1 MKIVK
6 CKKCGNMIHEASR
19 CYHCANTS
27 FDPIQEKN
35 VIHPNVKE
43 EFRRIHILLQDKKF
57 DDVIRLSEVLLEWMP
72 RCAEVFWI
80 RLLASHKCSTD
91 MELICTGVV
100 CHEDANYSNAVRYAS
115 PDEYKA
121 YTDVSKRIEAIQGG
135 LQKELVRFIHDRK
148 VATRVTNM
156 PLEIKKQMESKRK
169 RLYDLWCD
177 LEATEQKL
185 YMKEMDCRL
194 LSREYQDAL
203 QSAHSTASSIKSA
216 TYKSDQCTEKE
227 LHNYQAQLGATLRQ
241 SEQTRESL
249 ANMKAQHPWVKE
261 FAELVQLREQQITA
275 ITVELNAL
283 KRYESDIRDVVSAFE
298 RIEENFHNVSRQIQN
313 AQFREVKAFLED
325 TIFDRVLREAGIVR

>member
-6 CKKCGNMIHEASR
+6 CKKCGNLIHETSR
-19 CYHCANTS
+19 CYHCGNTS
-27 FDPIQEKN
+27 FDLVQERS

-43 EFRRIHILLQDKKF
+43 EFRRIHILLQDKKY
-57 DDVIRLSEVLLEWMP
+57 DDVIRLSEALLEWMP

-91 MELICTGVV
+91 IELICTGVV

-121 YTDVSKRIEAIQGG
+121 YTDVNKKIEAIQGG

-185 YMKEMDCRL
+185 YMKDMDCRL

-227 LHNYQAQLGATLRQ
+227 LHNYQARLGATLRQ

-283 KRYESDIRDVVSAFE
+283 KRYESDIRGVVSAFE

>member
-121 YTDVSKRIEAIQGG
+121 YTDVNKRIEAIQGG

-227 LHNYQAQLGATLRQ
+227 LHTYQARLGATLRQ

-313 AQFREVKAFLED
+313 AQFREVRAFLED